1 MVIGAGVAGDGI
13 ASHLAETTD
22 EPVFA
27 LSRWGTVPV
36 GYEDRVQGV
45 ACDLLDESALAAQL
59 AVPPVMLKHI
69 PDAVLKRKLT
79 YKVRENDWVA
89 CAL

>member
-1 MVIGAGVAGDGI
+1 MQAKGAADGE
-13 ASHLAETTD
+13 A
-22 EPVFA
+22 P
-27 LSRWGTVPV
+27 
-36 GYEDRVQGV
+36 
-45 ACDLLDESALAAQL
+45 
-59 AVPPVMLKHI
+59 VPPVMLKHI